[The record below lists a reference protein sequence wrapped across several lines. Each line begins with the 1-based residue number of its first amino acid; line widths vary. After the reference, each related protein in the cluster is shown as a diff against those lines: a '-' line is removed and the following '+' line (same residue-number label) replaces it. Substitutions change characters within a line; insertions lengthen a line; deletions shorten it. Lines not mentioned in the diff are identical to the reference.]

1 MSFNGVSY
9 FYSGSAIAMQSS
21 LGEHLKENEQKQTA
35 ERLIRINDVLARV
48 PISRSSWY
56 AGIKDGRFP
65 PPVKLGV
72 AFRHGENETCSLLLD
87 RGTG

>member
-1 MSFNGVSY
+1 MASVIFIIEAPSRCNLVK
-9 FYSGSAIAMQSS
+9 
-21 LGEHLKENEQKQTA
+21 ENELKENEQKQTA

-65 PPVKLGV
+65 LPVKLGV
-72 AFRHGENETCSLLLD
+72 RISAWRERDIRELLD
-87 RGTG
+87 RGTA